1 MDVRAYGIYR
11 FGLIDKVFLP
21 LSTRELSA
29 YESVHVMLR
38 SLEVCISFF
47 LKKDSI
53 TLFTSNITNIN
64 IIMLINL
71 ILQQRLSNL
80 TDYCSELKV
89 KHAKLR
95 RKRDYLYQEDNI
107 VYTNNTPNTSPKK
120 KLRLETNKL
129 L

>member
-21 LSTRELSA
+21 ASTKELSA

-47 LKKDSI
+47 LKVA
-53 TLFTSNITNIN
+53 LHYLLPNITNIY
-64 IIMLINL
+64 ITMLINL
-71 ILQQRLSNL
+71 ILQHRLSNL

-89 KHAKLR
+89 KHARLR
-95 RKRDYLYQEDNI
+95 RKRNYLYQEDNF
-107 VYTNNTPNTSPKK
+107 VFTNNTPNTSPKK
-120 KLRLETNKL
+120 KLRSETNKR
-129 L
+129 